1 MKNLKDLNMTVFG
14 DSIGKGVVTDNGKI
28 EIIKNN
34 VVELL
39 ERSNFIKID
48 NRSIFGQSLKR
59 ISQRGIIDKYIDGLN
74 LDKQNVVVLELGGND
89 SDFNWK
95 KVAENPWFDHLPQ
108 TPIEEFSC
116 LYSSVVDKLL
126 SAGVKVVACT
136 IVPIDSG
143 RFFNNF
149 IGGQTDKQRVLEFFK
164 GDYNI
169 IHRHQETFNNEII
182 KIAYKKGLRLIDLR
196 KKFLTTHVFDDL
208 MCLDGIHPNEKGHAE
223 IFSAVNEFLI
233 TA

>member
-1 MKNLKDLNMTVFG
+1 MKNLKDFFITVFG

-28 EIIKNN
+28 EIIKDNA
-34 VVELL
+34 VELL
-39 ERSNFIKID
+39 QKSNSIKID

-59 ISQRGIIDKYIDGLN
+59 ISERGVIDKYVDGITS
-74 LDKQNVVVLELGGND
+74 DRQNVVVLELGGND
-89 SDFNWK
+89 SDFNWR
-95 KVAENPWFDHLPQ
+95 KVAENPELDHLPQ
-108 TPIEEFSC
+108 TPIEEFSR
-116 LYSSVVDKLL
+116 LYINAVDKLL

-149 IGGQTDKQRVLEFFK
+149 IGSQTDKQRVLEFFK
-164 GDYNI
+164 GDYNV
-169 IHRHQETFNNEII
+169 IHRHQEAFNNEII
-182 KIAYKKGLRLIDLR
+182 KIAYQKGLRLIDLR

-208 MCLDGIHPNEKGHAE
+208 MCQDGIHPNGKGHAE
-223 IFSAVNEFLI
+223 IFNAVNEFLI

>member
-1 MKNLKDLNMTVFG
+1 MKNLKDLNITVFG

-28 EIIKNN
+28 EVVKDNA
-34 VVELL
+34 VELL
-39 ERSNFIKID
+39 EKSNLIKID

-59 ISQRGIIDKYIDGLN
+59 ISKRGLIDKYIDGVTC
-74 LDKQNVVVLELGGND
+74 DKKNVVVLELGGND
-89 SDFNWK
+89 SDFDWR
-95 KVAENPWFDHLPQ
+95 KVSENPEFAHLPQ
-108 TPIEEFSC
+108 TPIDEFSK
-116 LYSSVVDKLL
+116 LYVDVVDKLL
-126 SAGVKVVACT
+126 SAGVKVVVCT
-136 IVPIDSG
+136 IVPIDSY

-149 IGGQTDKQRVLEFFK
+149 IGNQADKQRVLEFFK

-182 KIAYKKGLRLIDLR
+182 KIAYQKGLRLIDLR

-208 MCLDGIHPNEKGHAE
+208 MCLDGIHPNGKGHAE
-223 IFSAVNEFLI
+223 IYNAINEFLI